1 MLRLLFAAMGAW
13 LVIAGAVDA
22 QGAKRHKLSIQ
33 GNRFFLE
40 EIGTGNP
47 RPFDVWLTRL
57 ANACFDTRYT
67 DLVIEQLDDYKRY
80 GVNTLVVGIQGG
92 NLQTNKNFLYPK
104 TYNPDGSLD
113 MSSVVWSNLNRIL
126 DETDRRG
133 MIVMVQFWYFLR
145 DEQVPTDAAALACTT
160 NAAKWLAATGHQN
173 LMLDIVNE
181 FTHPA
186 YDNRPLFTTANGALQ
201 LIHAAQTEL
210 PGVPAGVSPKSGIA
224 APSGTITI
232 GSQAVPVRADIIIGH
247 NAIADPTN
255 PGSYTIGG
263 MPANPLSIPYL
274 NNEFDAQLGGEHYPS
289 TNPRT
294 GRLSYGHFTPSIVNR
309 YLGDLQLLRTSFN
322 GYGNVFT
329 SHQQFV
335 PPNDPIPDPRVGPEG
350 TQPQATAGTAE
361 PSVHWLFS
369 AIAAMR
375 KFGSLETFHDFEG
388 DEASGFLRDGPGTWA
403 ITPTF
408 DGKRLEQTDANE
420 SLAWTRMVPDSGDV
434 DIALEAGFIGSPA
447 GTLGLLFGHADPTG
461 PAYRLRITASAI
473 TLDQVGGPMTPTTVP
488 LGKVLLDQYRFVR
501 RAGRVRV
508 WVNETL
514 RIDVAD
520 NGAVTGHNLLLTTE
534 NAAAWFDNL
543 RTGPIRLTDFDL
555 ATTGDWQPQNA
566 GAWAT
571 VGQAWRATV
580 PSGVEYA
587 VVDRVFDD
595 VVFHATVDLTSA
607 NDTEVLLAV
616 QDPTNPGGAAYR
628 ATLSAQGAVSWLR
641 VSAAGVPTTLATGT
655 ATINRASVRLRVALE
670 GMRVRIDVD
679 GNEAIDATDPSAT
692 PLEPGAIAIAAR
704 AGTTEFDDLEIEGGP
719 RRYPVVSFANTTGPA
734 IPAGF
739 TIRFDDPDGLWDLK
753 SIRLEADFGQ
763 GWFDV
768 TRAMLSPLFVVTL
781 PGDGKGIGFE
791 QNVRIDVGS
800 ATVRLRATAVDRG
813 GNRTQAVVRFN

>member
-1 MLRLLFAAMGAW
+1 MHRTLFAALGAW
-13 LVIAGAVDA
+13 LALATATDG

-33 GNRFFLE
+33 GTRFFLE

-47 RPFDVWLTRL
+47 RPFDVWLSRL
-57 ANACFDTRYT
+57 ANSCFDTRYT

-80 GVNTLVVGIQGG
+80 GVNTIVVGIQGG

-113 MSSVVWSNLNRIL
+113 LSSVVWSNLNRIL

-133 MIVMVQFWYFLR
+133 MVVMVQFWYFLR
-145 DEQVPTDAAALACTT
+145 DEQVPTDAAALTCTT

-186 YDNRPLFTTANGALQ
+186 YDGRPLFTTANGALQ
-201 LIHAAQTEL
+201 LIHAAKAEL
-210 PGVPAGVSPKSGIA
+210 PGVPTGVSPKSGIA
-224 APSGTITI
+224 APSGTITV
-232 GSQAVPVRADIIIGH
+232 GSQTVPVAADIIIGH

-255 PGSYTIGG
+255 VGSYTIGG
-263 MPANPLSIPYL
+263 MPANPLTIPYI

-309 YLGDLQLLRTSFN
+309 YLGDLQLLRNSFN

-369 AIAAMR
+369 AIAGMR
-375 KFGSLETFHDFEG
+375 KFGSLETSHDFEG
-388 DEASGFLRDGPGTWA
+388 GEASGFLLDGPGTWA
-403 ITPTF
+403 INPTF

-420 SLAWTRMVPDSGDV
+420 ALAWTRMVPDAGDV
-434 DIALEAGFIGSPA
+434 DVAFEAGFVGAPS
-447 GTLGLLFGHADPTG
+447 GTLGLRYGAADPSGT
-461 PAYRLRITASAI
+461 AYRLRIDANSV
-473 TLDQVGGPMTPTTVP
+473 TLDQVGGPMTPTSVAAP
-488 LGKVLLDQYRFVR
+488 KVLLDQYRFVR
-501 RAGRVRV
+501 RAGRVQV
-508 WVNETL
+508 YVNETL
-514 RIDVAD
+514 TIDAVD

-555 ATTGDWQPQNA
+555 ATTGNWQAQNA

-580 PSGVEYA
+580 PSGTEYA
-587 VVDRVFDD
+587 LLDQVFDD
-595 VVFHATVDLTSA
+595 VVFHATVDLSNA
-607 NDTEVLLAV
+607 NDTELLFAV
-616 QDPTNPGGAAYR
+616 QDPANPGGAAYR
-628 ATLSAQGAVSWLR
+628 ATLSAQGAVTWQR
-641 VSAAGVPTTLATGT
+641 VSAAGVPTTLASGT
-655 ATINRASVRLRVALE
+655 TTINRASVRVRVAIE
-670 GMRVRIDVD
+670 GTRVRIDVD
-679 GNEAIDATDPSAT
+679 GNEVVDVTDPSAA

-704 AGTTEFDDLEIEGGP
+704 TGTTVFDDLEVEGGA
-719 RRYPVVSFANTTGPA
+719 RRYPVVSFSNTSGPA

-739 TIRFDDPDGLWDLK
+739 TIHFDDPDGLWDLQ
-753 SIRLEADFGQ
+753 SIQLEADFGQ
-763 GWFDV
+763 GYFDV
-768 TRAMLSPLFVVTL
+768 NRALLSPLFPVTL
-781 PGDGKGIGFE
+781 PGDGKGIGFAL
-791 QNVRIDVGS
+791 VGRIDVGTT
-800 ATVRLRATAVDRG
+800 TVHLRATAIDRG
-813 GNRTQAVVRFN
+813 GNRTRAVVRFN